1 MGTFAGGQIDEKKGI
16 NPYEIGNLER
26 LAIVGAF
33 GMGALTY
40 HPAISLETS
49 SNEMTLDDLSMG

>member
-1 MGTFAGGQIDEKKGI
+1 MRKKGI

-26 LAIVGAF
+26 LAIVGAS

-40 HPAISLETS
+40 RPAIFLAYE
-49 SNEMTLDDLSMG
+49 L